1 LFVPVVR
8 PTERNALR
16 EARDRPSPDETE
28 MRALIIL
35 RPDSKWRATYL

>member
-1 LFVPVVR
+1 MRFRISGL
-8 PTERNALR
+8 ALPLQ
-16 EARDRPSPDETE
+16 ADRPSPDETE